1 MLLPRLSHKG
11 VLILATVAAS
21 PYAQLAAGARAEMPA
36 GRAYA
41 YLITDDGIV
50 GRRYSG
56 CSAADHL
63 MKFIVNWG
71 LVRHDRVLVT

>member
-1 MLLPRLSHKG
+1 
-11 VLILATVAAS
+11 VLISATVAAS
-21 PYAQLAAGARAEMPA
+21 PYAQLAAGARAETPA

-56 CSAADHL
+56 WSAADHL